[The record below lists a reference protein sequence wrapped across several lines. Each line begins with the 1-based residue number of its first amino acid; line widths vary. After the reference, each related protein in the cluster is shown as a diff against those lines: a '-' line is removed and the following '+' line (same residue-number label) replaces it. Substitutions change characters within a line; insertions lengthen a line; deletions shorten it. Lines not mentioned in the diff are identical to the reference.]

1 MQQSLPESQPK
12 PSGSSGTLIG
22 GDKDHDDNNRVLG
35 SSGRGGPG
43 YHGGKPKGVRKSD
56 GGRKGFTDDE
66 QATIEVCCQHW
77 LDVNLTNWEQPGNDT

>member
-22 GDKDHDDNNRVLG
+22 GNGNNNPVSG

-43 YHGGKPKGVRKSD
+43 YHGGKHKGVRKND
-56 GGRKGFTDDE
+56 GGRKGFTVDE

-77 LDVNLTNWEQPGNDT
+77 LDVNLTNCERPGNDT